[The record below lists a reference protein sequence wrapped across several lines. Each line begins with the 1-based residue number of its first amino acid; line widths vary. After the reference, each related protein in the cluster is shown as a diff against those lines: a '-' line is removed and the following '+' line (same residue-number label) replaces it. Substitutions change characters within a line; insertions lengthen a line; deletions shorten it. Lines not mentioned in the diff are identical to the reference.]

1 MTVHVR
7 KILPH
12 RSRAVRPRRSRGF
25 TLVEILTATAI
36 MALMVSLVMTVINQ
50 VLQAWDRSSDDL
62 AIGGLARRALDVIAQ
77 DVQQAVFRADGTQW
91 LSATNEETPDS
102 PVHGVTNTR
111 FIFFSDAN
119 LHQTKDDPTGGKPG
133 HPIYG
138 DVCAIEYR
146 VTYGDPFDNPNS
158 LQKTF
163 SLHRVI
169 IDPLSTFYG
178 INGKPVLGI
187 TLGSTV
193 PVGKGDLADNFD
205 DVVDASH
212 SPVAS
217 TIQGNLG
224 SNLRI
229 TIDGAFLSGSILL
242 DNVARFNVFLYYY
255 GTNPAP
261 PPASE
266 VFPQNVPNNV
276 TPANYYYGGWKRN
289 TDGSP
294 SGSQTGYL
302 DLIEPALGGSI
313 YPSFQ
318 RLAYADVT
326 LTVLTDEGVVTLNG
340 FSGSMPQ
347 GMTWDS
353 FLQTYG
359 KTYTQRIRFFN
370 SP

>member
-1 MTVHVR
+1 MTVPAR
-7 KILPH
+7 ISPPH
-12 RSRAVRPRRSRGF
+12 RPRAVRPRRRRGF

-36 MALMVSLVMTVINQ
+36 MALLVSLVMTVINQ

-62 AIGGLARRALDVIAQ
+62 AIGGLARSALDEISQ
-77 DVQQAVFRADGTQW
+77 DLQQAVFRADGTQW
-91 LSATNEETPDS
+91 FSATNEETPDS

-111 FIFFSDAN
+111 LIFFSNAN

-138 DVCAIEYR
+138 DICAIEYR
-146 VTYGDPFDNPNS
+146 VTFGDPFDNPNS

-169 IDPLSTFYG
+169 VDPLSTFYG
-178 INGKPVLGI
+178 VNGKPILGI
-187 TLGSTV
+187 TAGPP

-205 DVVDASH
+205 DVIDASRN
-212 SPVAS
+212 PVTSA
-217 TIQGNLG
+217 IQGNLG
-224 SNLRI
+224 TNLRI
-229 TIDGAFLSGSILL
+229 TIDGSFLSGSILL

-255 GTNPAP
+255 GTNPSP

-266 VFPQNVPNNV
+266 VFPENVPNSP
-276 TPANYYYGGWKRN
+276 TPPNYYYGGWAR
-289 TDGSP
+289 
-294 SGSQTGYL
+294 TGAGAPTPNQPNYL
-302 DLIEPALGGSI
+302 DLISPSTGGGSSPTFI
-313 YPSFQ
+313 RF
-318 RLAYADVT
+318 AYADIT
-326 LTVLTDEGVVTLNG
+326 LCVLTDDGVVKLNG
-340 FSGSMPQ
+340 FNGSLPQ